1 MTSKSDEIVQQV
13 QHEFQTL
20 LADLT
25 GSESTGVVYLG
36 GEDPR
41 CKSVRGRDQ
50 ARQVIEERL
59 TAWFAAHTVKEA
71 IDTFSHH
78 GIPINAVNDVPT
90 AAHEPQLHERELLWK
105 SRTPSPDASTSPART
120 SS

>member
-25 GSESTGVVYLG
+25 GSESTGVVYL
-36 GEDPR
+36 DR
-41 CKSVRGRDQ
+41 
-50 ARQVIEERL
+50 
-59 TAWFAAHTVKEA
+59 
-71 IDTFSHH
+71 
-78 GIPINAVNDVPT
+78 AVNDVPT